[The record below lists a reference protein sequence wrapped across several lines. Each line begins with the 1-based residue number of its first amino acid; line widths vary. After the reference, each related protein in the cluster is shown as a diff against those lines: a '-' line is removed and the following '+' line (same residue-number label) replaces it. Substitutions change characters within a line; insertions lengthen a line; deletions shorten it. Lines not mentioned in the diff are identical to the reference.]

1 MAIEKVKI
9 PDFGDVQDITV
20 VEVFIAPGDKIEEEA
35 SLITLESE
43 KAVMDIP
50 SPFSGIIKEVLV
62 KEEDAVAS
70 GDVIALI
77 ETEGEEEDSEK
88 PDDEAEE
95 TEPDTEST
103 EGEEKEEPVKEKAE
117 KAEKA
122 EKDKKTE
129 KDSEKSTAEPAEAE
143 EQEAEQPDKEKQPEK
158 EKKQP
163 EKEKQAEAKSEEQP
177 EKEKRKA
184 DEPAQKLSSD
194 QVPHATPSVR
204 AFAREQQVDLNELS
218 GTGPN
223 SRILKEDVLAVRQKP
238 EGAVS
243 GEEAPLEDFSKYGEI
258 EEVALSRIKKISG
271 PYLQKSWSTIPHVTH
286 FDEADISELERFR
299 KELNGQLQ
307 EGEPSYSPLVFVI
320 RAVTATLKEFPI
332 FNCSLVPGGG
342 KVILKKYYHLGIAVD
357 TPKGLMVPV
366 IKDAERR
373 GFKDLAAELQRLSSS
388 ARAEKLAIPDIKGA
402 SFTISSL
409 GGIGGTGFTP
419 IISSPQAAILGLS
432 RNYMKPVWNK
442 EGGKFEPRLM
452 LPFSVSYDHRIIDGA
467 EAARFCKA
475 LRMNIEDLKRTLV
488 P

>member
-1 MAIEKVKI
+1 MAIEKIKI
-9 PDFGDVQDITV
+9 PDFGDVQEITV

-50 SPFSGIIKEVLV
+50 SPFSGVIKEVLV
-62 KEEDAVAS
+62 NEEDSVAS

-77 ETEGEEEDSEK
+77 ETEGEEEVSKK
-88 PDDEAEE
+88 PDDEAEKS
-95 TEPDTEST
+95 EPDTELT
-103 EGEEKEEPVKEKAE
+103 EAEEKEEPVKEKAE
-117 KAEKA
+117 KAEKV
-122 EKDKKTE
+122 
-129 KDSEKSTAEPAEAE
+129 SEKSAAEPAEAE
-143 EQEAEQPDKEKQPEK
+143 EQEAEQPEKN
-158 EKKQP
+158 KQP
-163 EKEKQAEAKSEEQP
+163 EKEKQTEAKSEVQS
-177 EKEKRKA
+177 EKEKRTA
-184 DEPAQKLSSD
+184 DQPAQKRSSD
-194 QVPHATPSVR
+194 QAPHATPSVR

-223 SRILKEDVLAVRQKP
+223 ARILKEDVLAVRQKP
-238 EGAVS
+238 A
-243 GEEAPLEDFSKYGEI
+243 GEVPDQEAPLEDFSKYGEI

-271 PYLQKSWSTIPHVTH
+271 PYLQKSWSSIPHVTH

-342 KVILKKYYHLGIAVD
+342 KIILKKYYHLGIAVD

-373 GFKDLAAELQRLSSS
+373 GFQDLAAELQRLSSS

-432 RNYMKPVWNK
+432 RNYMKPVWDK
-442 EGGKFEPRLM
+442 EGKEFEPRLM

-475 LRMNIEDLKRTLV
+475 LRLNIEDLKRTLV